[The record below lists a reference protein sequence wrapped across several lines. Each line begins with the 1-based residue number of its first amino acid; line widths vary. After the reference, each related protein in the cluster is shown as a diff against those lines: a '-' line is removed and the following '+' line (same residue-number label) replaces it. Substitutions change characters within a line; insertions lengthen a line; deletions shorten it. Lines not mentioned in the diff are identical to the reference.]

1 VGITGI
7 AILLEG
13 YTMAIHSLLL
23 AAALGST
30 AQASRV
36 QLGPNDFCAGS
47 PLTVGTMYRGKMVTN
62 IHTVDSS
69 QGRPVGWIYTMSAG
83 PSLLQA
89 NHRMST
95 EDQRALDISTGDALS
110 EPRSRPA
117 QLPVDLEVEAC
128 KPSQVRMF

>member
-1 VGITGI
+1 
-7 AILLEG
+7 
-13 YTMAIHSLLL
+13 MAIHSLLL

-89 NHRMST
+89 I
-95 EDQRALDISTGDALS
+95 DISTGDALS